1 MTDTYLDMVNS
12 GLGKQVAS
20 KLGLPRPVTLR
31 RFKAGA
37 DFPDGSVLVLGKG
50 RAGDAAAK
58 DLLAWNLDVRRTAQ
72 DVDRVGA
79 VVIDYTEAESPAQLG
94 GPALELASALRKLR
108 PGGRVI
114 TLSRPA
120 LGIGTG
126 AASGAAGSEALSPAV
141 SAARQGAVGIL
152 RSMAQEMRG
161 GVTANGVL
169 IADGVAVDAPSVT
182 GAIRFFLSGR
192 SAYVD
197 GQFLTVGDDRGD
209 AGLDWDHPVAGK
221 VAVVTGAARGIGEQ
235 VTRTLAASGATV
247 IPVDVPMAGDAL
259 TKLAN
264 ELRVPAL
271 QLDVTD
277 PQAGQKILDLVTA
290 RYGRLD
296 LVVHNAG
303 ITRDKMLANMDQAK
317 WDSVIAVNI
326 ESQLRINETLLASED
341 LGAAPRIVCLAST
354 SGVAGNRGQTN
365 YAASKAGVIGLVA
378 ATAPLIA
385 AKGGTINA
393 VAPGF
398 IESDMTAKI
407 PAARRQIS
415 RRLNSLQQG
424 GLPVDVAQAITF
436 LLSDAAGGIN
446 GQTLRVCGQSLV
458 GA

>member
-1 MTDTYLDMVNS
+1 MVNS
-12 GLGKQVAS
+12 GLGKQLAG

-31 RFKAGA
+31 RFTADG
-37 DFPDGSVLVLGKG
+37 DFPSGSVLVLGRG
-50 RAGDAAAK
+50 AVGDTASSA
-58 DLLAWNLDVRRTAQ
+58 LLGWDLDVRRHAQ

-79 VVIDYTEAESPAQLG
+79 VVIDYTEVDSPADLADA
-94 GPALELASALRKLR
+94 ALELASAVRKLR

-120 LGIGTG
+120 PGIGTG
-126 AASGAAGSEALSPAV
+126 AASGTLPGARQLTPSQA
-141 SAARQGAVGIL
+141 AARQGVVGML
-152 RSMAQEMRG
+152 RSIAQEMRG
-161 GVTANGVL
+161 GVTANGIL
-169 IADGVAVDAPSVT
+169 IADGVAGDAPSVT

-209 AGLDWDHPVAGK
+209 AGVDWEHPVAGK

-247 IPVDVPMAGDAL
+247 VPVDVPAAGDAL
-259 TKLAN
+259 SKLAN

-277 PQAGQKILDLVTA
+277 PQAGQKILDLVA
-290 RYGRLD
+290 SRYGRLD

-303 ITRDKMLANMDQAK
+303 ITRDRMLANMDAAR
-317 WDSVIAVNI
+317 WDSVLAVNTTAQLAMN
-326 ESQLRINETLLASED
+326 EAFLAEDARDVAGQGLRIVGLAS
-341 LGAAPRIVCLAST
+341 I
-354 SGVAGNRGQTN
+354 SGIAGNRGQTN
-365 YAASKAGVIGLVA
+365 YAASKAGVIGLTA
-378 ATAPLIA
+378 ASAPVLA
-385 AKGGTINA
+385 ARGGTINA

-398 IESDMTAKI
+398 IETEMTAKI
-407 PAARRQIS
+407 PLATREVG

-424 GLPVDVAQAITF
+424 GLPQDVAETVAW
-436 LLSDAAGGIN
+436 LASDAAGGTN
-446 GQTLRVCGQSLV
+446 GATLRVCGQSKL